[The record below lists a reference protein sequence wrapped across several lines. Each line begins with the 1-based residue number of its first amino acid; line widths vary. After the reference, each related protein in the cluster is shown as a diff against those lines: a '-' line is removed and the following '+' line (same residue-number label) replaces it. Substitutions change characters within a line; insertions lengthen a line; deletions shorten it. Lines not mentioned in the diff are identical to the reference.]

1 MSLDPLRFAVEIQ
14 GNAIRDLDVIKA
26 KLDALKNE
34 SVTVSIAGLDKVN
47 DLLKSIRSDDG
58 KIAFR
63 LPDLSTLLNQIKN
76 AHDEMK
82 NISDVGKQWNEIPAM
97 ANALKQAHE
106 LVVIME
112 RLKTVETRNLPNN
125 TGSGS
130 DFQNKLQ
137 QLSTSLASV
146 YQELPNVAG
155 NSLKQFVSQ
164 LEAETRKVN
173 DIISNIG
180 VSKLSRGVSDQISQ
194 MNNQLDSLRK
204 FGDDDG
210 MIGKI
215 KEQVAK
221 VERSILASIGNVITA
236 VEGMKAVIQHDNF
249 TSFAKRITACTD
261 ALDKLNEAFGK
272 FGLTVSHDTGMHNFM
287 VGLGEVIA
295 NIRSTMNNIG
305 ANTDG
310 GGAITGMM
318 QTFDKS
324 VKDALTN
331 VERLEAIIIRFE
343 QLSKN
348 MANMGFDHKAID
360 EAIEKAK
367 EYKAIMQA
375 VAGNGGEHEGR
386 TAAMWAMQPDYRT
399 IMSKGMQSL
408 GLTESERGVNRSLSE
423 VEKLTEKI
431 RVLRDL
437 EQQATGKGLDTSGL
451 KSAINELERI
461 KSAFKSMA
469 AHGVSPTYAKEAKE
483 YTRAMVE
490 ANKQRL
496 LAQRAMRDYSET
508 DASLDKTNKKFAEL
522 SLAIERYEKTLSD
535 ARDKNLDV
543 SNLENYKAQLQS
555 VLDLLQQ
562 IKTNGGR
569 TDNNLLYKQVIN
581 GEYGAMKVLADA
593 ENKALEKKIRSS
605 SSTTDFVKEANDE
618 ITKLTRLLT
627 NLRSVES
634 NAGKFG
640 IDTAALQQYISY
652 LEQVRDKL
660 FAIRDAGGVLNNQ
673 TAKDITGQTAFIKE
687 KEAAIAESAA
697 VKANTAIAKENAA
710 TKSALSLEEKKLA
723 QSINAATQQYNHQSQ
738 VLSDLRG
745 MMMQYLSI
753 YGAQQFLTEMANITG
768 ELELQQKSLEVI
780 IGSASMAQQLYGEIR
795 DLSQQSPYTFQD
807 LLKST
812 RQLAAFGIET
822 NNLYGT
828 MKALSDIGAGLSV
841 DVQRLILAFGHVRSY
856 GYLSGI
862 QNRQFET
869 AGIDLVGALTDRY
882 NKLADAEEKAGRAA
896 EHVTRKDVFK
906 KISKKDVSFEDVQA
920 VIMDL
925 DRPGGRFYNMQER
938 QFETLGGKLR
948 NLRNNYNIMMSEMG
962 QSSKGLLMGSV
973 NVLNEITG
981 HWQKYATVIGAV
993 LVPLGMM
1000 RIAQLAVNS
1009 SIGMQTNAM
1018 TRNIVAM
1025 ARSEAAMRSMN
1036 AAMAQSAVTARSW
1049 KNLWGA
1055 TRIFSPLKNFVGGI
1069 FGSRGGAG
1077 NIADP
1082 GFRNVLS
1089 KGLNEGTITKS
1100 NLMMLGVSKD
1110 LTRAQ
1115 REIALSL
1122 AGVNSAQTKAIASST
1137 GLSRVWYKLS
1147 FSARAAGIAIRSF
1160 VVSLG
1165 TMFLQMAPLIAITA
1179 AIEHVMGVSR
1189 EAEEASRQWRENAKN
1204 DVKEIDD
1211 TFKKYG
1217 GDATNNYGRE
1227 LASTYSNDGFIVRRF
1242 NITFDPHSLKE
1253 SEVQNALDEM
1263 RVKLQAFSPIYN
1275 GDLVDIYK
1283 MQDQY
1288 DQLAAMMKKI
1298 EDLRYA
1304 NDINEA
1310 IANQMEDVVKKSAG
1324 DNWFQ
1329 RLFNDTVTTNMKEFE
1344 ESLLEG
1350 YRNVERVMTEKD
1362 LSDIKKVF
1370 PNAENVDDVKAL
1382 FRAYAVGVDDVVKKI
1397 NGSQTMRSFFNV
1409 RAEAFGARNQ
1419 FQTMVKDLDTSTKHA
1434 AAILNDLF
1442 KSGDTGAA
1450 TTYLEKYIANLET
1463 AASIAS
1469 PEARDVITNA
1479 FLNQIKPLLERN
1491 NFSDVANE
1499 VQRKLVNEHFME
1511 LINGRLTEDTTPEER
1526 RQILEEVSR
1535 QTIEWGKGYG
1545 IDMATIGKN
1554 SAEAFNDAMS
1564 AAMSFVSPLAEWQR
1578 MLRNEH
1584 IGENGNTVFSDFYN
1598 KFKKEMLN
1606 QPDLITFFAEDMK
1619 KKHDEL
1625 AKEVENGFPL
1635 LRHLWNIEIEPD
1647 FKIKTSNLEKLKQ
1660 MRDAV
1665 KAKLDSVLKGPFETN
1680 EQKAVREQLQ
1690 SWLNNAD
1697 ATIILEETAKDYG
1710 YLYGEDK
1717 NKKKGSGSSTKTYK
1731 DEYARRWDE
1740 RIRIMKEA
1748 YNWYDKWEKR
1758 VGDTTAINK
1767 VNEKYKEI
1775 FDEWKN
1781 DKVLPFNFDSR
1792 DVKNYQK
1799 YIEQIRDEALGRYHS
1814 QMNDKGK
1821 NNGQEA
1827 LRVYRQAAS
1836 LLAEIDSDNFDRKAD
1851 EFASAVKRA
1860 LDDMTRVWD
1869 IYSNVR
1875 DTTGNES
1882 LANVL
1887 SGGLVV
1893 AGETAADL
1901 LASAIS
1907 EKAGT
1912 VIDFDKVLGMSEDDI
1927 QTYAESLDIVQEN
1940 IKGVVDGLKE
1950 WQKTKL
1956 DQKKKDIADY
1966 AKTIGSLVDYQ
1977 TLVNKIEDKY
1987 AQTLARNSRLFEDGS
2002 EEQTFANRIASI
2014 TRENELMKLSQGYIL
2029 MTNNALSMTKKEL
2042 SDAADEAERMLK
2054 ALLAIGMI
2062 KPEDYA
2068 KQMAEIEQKRRDLD
2082 KNAFFGSNN
2091 MFTSFLQ
2098 GGAAGLEKYLKD
2110 AISKSDTIGDSD
2122 TAEKYREQLNQ
2133 LSKATNA
2140 IGDFAVAVELVKG
2153 VFDGL
2158 SKATQSLSQ
2167 MFDALGN
2174 ERQANFWSDMT
2185 DTINGISSVF
2195 NPVGNLVNNAMS
2207 GNVSGLVASGLSA
2220 PVEMVTGPITAFA
2233 KLSDKRRERN
2243 IQDLKSEI
2251 QKIGNSI
2258 DLIRKLREREFG
2270 YDMGNTRRLL
2280 TAMYAGD
2287 NSRHGRAMYE
2297 YYSRAGVGTG
2307 YTQELEAL
2315 KKQREDYQKMYDEEE
2330 HKKKSSSE
2338 ALEEYKKQ
2346 IADLDIQI
2354 LSFTSDLANEL
2365 WSIDIKGWADQISDA
2380 LMTAFENGE
2389 NAAEAYADT
2398 VKNIM
2403 QTVVNKML
2411 AVGIIE
2417 PMMKHLQ
2424 ETLFGFTD
2432 ESGNYHQ
2439 GLFDTDNPGASM
2451 GKVLDYMGKFFGN
2464 GGEGANTITAAGEFL
2479 TGVEKLLNAQ
2489 GLSLRSD
2496 SASTLSGGISG
2507 VTEETASLLAGYV
2520 NALRQDVSYERLALD
2535 QFFLQMWP
2543 SYIETFTASVTHVS
2557 SIDNNTRMMMEMMR
2571 DGSGALFDEIS
2582 RIRSR
2587 FDNITNGIESVSI
2600 R

>member
-34 SVTVSIAGLDKVN
+34 SVTVRIDGLDKVN
-47 DLLKSIRSDDG
+47 DLLKSIKSDDG

-221 VERSILASIGNVITA
+221 VEKSILASIGNVITA

-305 ANTDG
+305 ANTEG

-367 EYKAIMQA
+367 EYKAIMQT
-375 VAGNGGEHEGR
+375 VAGNGGEYEGR

-535 ARDKNLDV
+535 ARNMNLDV

-745 MMMQYLSI
+745 MMMQYLSV

-822 NNLYGT
+822 NDLYGT

-869 AGIDLVGALTDRY
+869 AGIDLVGALADRY
-882 NKLADAEEKAGRAA
+882 NKLADAEERAGRAA

-906 KISKKDVSFEDVQA
+906 KISKKDVAFEDVQA

-925 DRPGGRFYNMQER
+925 DKPGGRFYNMQER
-938 QFETLGGKLR
+938 QFDTLGGKLR

-973 NVLNEITG
+973 NILNELTG
-981 HWQKYATVIGAV
+981 HWQKYATMIGAV

-1025 ARSEAAMRSMN
+1025 ARSEVAMRSMN

-1077 NIADP
+1077 DIADP
-1082 GFRNVLS
+1082 RFRNVLS

-1122 AGVNSAQTKAIASST
+1122 AGVNSAQTKVIASSS

-1147 FSARAAGIAIRSF
+1147 FSARAAGIAVRSF
-1160 VVSLG
+1160 AISLG
-1165 TMFLQMAPLIAITA
+1165 TMFLQMAPLIAITSI
-1179 AIEHVMGVSR
+1179 IEHVMAVSR
-1189 EAEEASRQWRENAKN
+1189 EAEETARQWRDNAKN

-1227 LASTYSNDGFIVRRF
+1227 LAESFTNDGYIIRKYK
-1242 NITFDPHSLKE
+1242 ITFDPHSLD
-1253 SEVQNALDEM
+1253 SAQVQNALNEM

-1283 MQDQY
+1283 MEDQY
-1288 DQLAAMMKKI
+1288 EQLAAMMKKI

-1310 IANQMEDVVKKSAG
+1310 IANQLETVIKDSGGVF
-1324 DNWFQ
+1324 D
-1329 RLFNDTVTTNMKEFE
+1329 DTLTTNMKEFE
-1344 ESLLEG
+1344 EAILNG
-1350 YRNVERVMTEKD
+1350 YRKIEKTVSEKD
-1362 LSDIKKVF
+1362 LEKIQKVF
-1370 PNAENVDDVKAL
+1370 PDVKDIDGVKTL
-1382 FRAYAVGVDDVVKKI
+1382 FREYVTGVGDVARRI
-1397 NGSQTMRSFFNV
+1397 
-1409 RAEAFGARNQ
+1409 EATGNLQPMFL
-1419 FQTMVKDLDTSTKHA
+1419 T
-1434 AAILNDLF
+1434 F
-1442 KSGDTGAA
+1442 KSGNKNVDYRFKEMTDDMEGAA
-1450 TTYLEKYIANLET
+1450 KNAAAHLSKLYKDGDLSSATTFLEKYIANLET
-1463 AASIAS
+1463 AASISS
-1469 PEARDVITNA
+1469 PEVQNIITKA
-1479 FLNQIKPLLERN
+1479 FLDQMMPILNQNGQGNIAK
-1491 NFSDVANE
+1491 E
-1499 VQRKLVNEHFME
+1499 VQRKLIDAHFME
-1511 LINGRLTEDTTPEER
+1511 LINGQLTIDTTPEER
-1526 RQILEEVSR
+1526 RKILDEVTKE
-1535 QTIEWGKGYG
+1535 TIQWGKDYG
-1545 IDMATIGKN
+1545 MNMAEIGRN

-1564 AAMSFVSPLAEWQR
+1564 AALQFVRPLTEWQR
-1578 MLRNEH
+1578 MLKNEH
-1584 IGENGNTVFSDFYN
+1584 IGDRGVTEFSAFYN
-1598 KFKKEMLN
+1598 TFKKEMLN
-1606 QPDLITFFAEDMK
+1606 QSDLITFFAEDMK

-1625 AKEVENGFPL
+1625 AKEVENGFPM

-1647 FKIKTSNLEKLKQ
+1647 FKIKTSNLDKLKQ

-1665 KAKLDSVLKGPFETN
+1665 KAKLDSVLNGPFTTN

-1697 ATIILEETAKDYG
+1697 ATIILEETAKEYG

-1767 VNEKYKEI
+1767 VNDKYKEI

-1781 DKVLPFNFDSR
+1781 DKILPFNFDSR

-1875 DTTGNES
+1875 NTTGNES
-1882 LANVL
+1882 LANVM
-1887 SGGLVV
+1887 SGGLIV

-1901 LASAIS
+1901 LASAIL

-1912 VIDFDKVLGMSEDDI
+1912 GIDFSKVLGMSEDDI
-1927 QTYAESLDIVQEN
+1927 QTYIESLDVVQEN
-1940 IKGVVDGLKE
+1940 IKGVVEGLKE

-1956 DQKKKDIADY
+1956 GQEKSDIVDY
-1966 AKTIGSLVDYQ
+1966 AKYLGSLVDLESQ
-1977 TLVNKIEDKY
+1977 LVRIQDEYNKVLEENNRLL
-1987 AQTLARNSRLFEDGS
+1987 LAGKITQ
-2002 EEQTFANRIASI
+2002 EEANR
-2014 TRENELMKLSQGYIL
+2014 REEWARARRDSKSWQQTSAYANLYSNSLGMAQSEFFDAYEKEMNDL
-2029 MTNNALSMTKKEL
+2029 NALL
-2042 SDAADEAERMLK
+2042 STGGITLN
-2054 ALLAIGMI
+2054 
-2062 KPEDYA
+2062 DYA
-2068 KQMAEIEQKRRDLD
+2068 KKVDALNKIAREFSESGFLGLKGGVGSFLSGGVQGLISYYDKRASEARTNGNFDEADKWKERADTLSQEQK
-2082 KNAFFGSNN
+2082 
-2091 MFTSFLQ
+2091 
-2098 GGAAGLEKYLKD
+2098 
-2110 AISKSDTIGDSD
+2110 
-2122 TAEKYREQLNQ
+2122 TAEQ
-2133 LSKATNA
+2133 
-2140 IGDFAVAVELVKG
+2140 LVKAFQDLANASNMLG
-2153 VFDGL
+2153 N
-2158 SKATQSLSQ
+2158 
-2167 MFDALGN
+2167 MFDALGMKGV
-2174 ERQANFWSDMT
+2174 ANAFSDAGGVLG
-2185 DTINGISSVF
+2185 GIAGGASS
-2195 NPVGNLVNNAMS
+2195 
-2207 GNVSGLVASGLSA
+2207 LSA
-2220 PVEMVTGPITAFA
+2220 FGPYGMAAGAAIGGITSLAQ
-2233 KLSDKRRERN
+2233 LSDKRRERH
-2243 IQDLKSEI
+2243 IQDLKSEV

-2287 NSRHGRAMYE
+2287 HSRHGRAMYE

-2315 KKQREDYQKMYDEEE
+2315 KKQREDYQRMYDEEE

-2389 NAAEAYADT
+2389 SAAEAYADT
-2398 VKNIM
+2398 VKNIL

-2432 ESGNYHQ
+2432 ENGKYNQ
-2439 GLFDTDNPGASM
+2439 GLFDVDNPGASM
-2451 GKVLDYMGKFFGN
+2451 GKVLDYMSKFFGN

-2582 RIRSR
+2582 HIRSR